1 MAAPILCYVYLSTG
15 MYLPSMV
22 VAMFN
27 TVTVLLPVPA
37 HIDVYSVA
45 VYLLLLNY
53 SPRLISKHM
62 SVVLFQLV
70 LCLLGKHLALNVN
83 YC

>member
-1 MAAPILCYVYLSTG
+1 MAVPILRYVYLSTV
-15 MYLPSMV
+15 MYLPSVV

-27 TVTVLLPVPA
+27 TDTILLPVPA
-37 HIDVYSVA
+37 HINFYSVA
-45 VYLLLLNY
+45 IYLLWLNY

-62 SVVLFQLV
+62 LVVLFEHV
-70 LCLLGKHLALNVN
+70 LSLLGKHLALNVN

>member
-1 MAAPILCYVYLSTG
+1 MAAPILRYVYLSTV
-15 MYLPSMV
+15 MYLPSV
-22 VAMFN
+22 VIAMFN
-27 TVTVLLPVPA
+27 TVTILLPVNA

-45 VYLLLLNY
+45 VYLLMLNY

-62 SVVLFQLV
+62 SVVLFEHV

>member
-1 MAAPILCYVYLSTG
+1 MAAPILRYVYLSTG
-15 MYLPSMV
+15 MYLPSVV

-27 TVTVLLPVPA
+27 TVTILLPVPA

-62 SVVLFQLV
+62 SVVLLQRV
-70 LCLLGKHLALNVN
+70 ICLLGKHLALNVN

>member
-1 MAAPILCYVYLSTG
+1 
-15 MYLPSMV
+15 MYLPSVV

-27 TVTVLLPVPA
+27 TVTILLA
-37 HIDVYSVA
+37 HIHVYSVA

-53 SPRLISKHM
+53 SPQLISKHM
-62 SVVLFQLV
+62 SVVLFEHV
-70 LCLLGKHLALNVN
+70 LCLLGKHLALNIN

>member
-1 MAAPILCYVYLSTG
+1 MAAPILRYVYLSTV
-15 MYLPSMV
+15 MYLSSVV

-27 TVTVLLPVPA
+27 TVTILLLVPA

-45 VYLLLLNY
+45 VYLLWLNY

-62 SVVLFQLV
+62 AVVLF
-70 LCLLGKHLALNVN
+70 
-83 YC
+83 

>member
-1 MAAPILCYVYLSTG
+1 MAVPILRYVYLSTV
-15 MYLPSMV
+15 MYLPSV
-22 VAMFN
+22 VIAMFN
-27 TVTVLLPVPA
+27 TVTILLPVNA
-37 HIDVYSVA
+37 YINVYSVA
-45 VYLLLLNY
+45 VYLLMLNY

-62 SVVLFQLV
+62 LVVLFEHV

>member
-1 MAAPILCYVYLSTG
+1 MDEGKWLRLSYHMYTCLLLCTFPLWLYL
-15 MYLPSMV
+15 
-22 VAMFN
+22 F
-27 TVTVLLPVPA
+27 PVPA

-62 SVVLFQLV
+62 SVVSFEHV
-70 LCLLGKHLALNVN
+70 LCLLGKHLALNIS
-83 YC
+83 YG

>member
-1 MAAPILCYVYLSTG
+1 MAAPILRYVYLSTVI
-15 MYLPSMV
+15 YLSSVV

-27 TVTVLLPVPA
+27 TITILLLVPA
-37 HIDVYSVA
+37 HIDVNSVA
-45 VYLLLLNY
+45 VYLLWLNY
-53 SPRLISKHM
+53 SPWLISNHM
-62 SVVLFQLV
+62 SVGFLRV

>member
-1 MAAPILCYVYLSTG
+1 MPLDESKWLLCYVYLSTV
-15 MYLPSMV
+15 MYLPSVV

-27 TVTVLLPVPA
+27 TITILLPIPA
-37 HIDVYSVA
+37 QIDVYSVA

-62 SVVLFQLV
+62 SVVLFQ
-70 LCLLGKHLALNVN
+70 HF
-83 YC
+83 